1 MKYISTR
8 GGIKPIGFEEAV
20 LMGLGSD
27 GGLIVPSVIPKLTD
41 DNINNLSKLKYSD
54 LAFQIIKL
62 YAPDYDEASLKDVID
77 RSYSDNFRDDKI
89 IPIYESSTIKI
100 AELFHGPTF
109 AFKDMALQ
117 FLGNL
122 FEDILIRRNR
132 ELNIV
137 GATSGDTG
145 SAAIYGMMGKK
156 NINIFILFP
165 NGLVSPVQEMQMTSV
180 LDNNVY
186 NLSVNGNFDDCQNIV
201 KAIFNDN
208 DFKDKY
214 NLGAINSINWA
225 RILAQVVYY
234 FYIYFNSVKKLGD
247 KLNVVVPTG
256 NFGNIF
262 ALYIAKRMG
271 LNIDKTV
278 LATNSNN
285 ILSRAINN
293 GDYTVSNVVPTL
305 SPSMDIQIA
314 SNFERYLYYLYD
326 ESSAKVND
334 LMNELKSSDKLNL
347 DDKMDKIRSDF
358 ASTFST
364 DKEILST
371 IDLFYNKNKYVV
383 DPHTACGV
391 NSAIKLGIDNSNT
404 VVLATAHPAK
414 FVEAIEKE
422 LDIKVDIPNEIK
434 SLYGKDRKVQ
444 VVDSNIDQI
453 KKIIST
459 TVDKK

>member
-41 DNINNLSKLKYSD
+41 DTINNLSKLKYSD

-132 ELNIV
+132 TVNIV

-180 LDNNVY
+180 LDQNVY
-186 NLSVNGNFDDCQNIV
+186 NLSVNGNFDDCQDIV
-201 KAIFNDN
+201 KAIFNDT

-234 FYIYFNSVKKLGD
+234 FYIYFNSVRKLGD

-285 ILSRAINN
+285 ILSRAIND

-326 ESSAKVND
+326 ESSVKVND
-334 LMNELKSSDKLNL
+334 LMNELKSSGKLNL
-347 DDKMDKIRSDF
+347 DDKMDKIRLDF
-358 ASTFST
+358 SSTFST

-371 IDLFYNKNKYVV
+371 IGLFYGKNKYII

-391 NSAIKLGIDNSNT
+391 NASIKLGIDNNDT

-414 FVEAIEKE
+414 FTEAIEKE

-444 VVDSNIDQI
+444 VVDSSIDQI

-459 TVDKK
+459 TVDKV

>member
-8 GGIKPIGFEEAV
+8 GGIKQVSFEDAV

-27 GGLIVPSVIPKLTD
+27 GGLIVPSEIPKLTD
-41 DNINNLSKLKYSD
+41 DNISNLSKLKYSD
-54 LAFQIIKL
+54 IAFQIIKL

-89 IPIYESSTIKI
+89 IPIYESSSIKI

-132 ELNIV
+132 TVNIV

-180 LDNNVY
+180 LDQNVY

-247 KLNVVVPTG
+247 KLNIVVPTG

-271 LNIDKTV
+271 LNIDKIV

-285 ILSRAINN
+285 ILSRAIND

-326 ESSAKVND
+326 ESSVKVND
-334 LMNELKSSDKLNL
+334 LMNELKSSGKLNL
-347 DDKMDKIRSDF
+347 DDKMDKIRLDF
-358 ASTFST
+358 SSTFST

-371 IDLFYNKNKYVV
+371 IGLFYGKNKYIV

-391 NSAIKLGIDNSNT
+391 NAAIKLGIDNNNT

-414 FVEAIEKE
+414 FTEAIEKE

-444 VVDSNIDQI
+444 TVDSSIDEI

-459 TVDKK
+459 TVDKV

>member
-41 DNINNLSKLKYSD
+41 DTINNLSTLKYSD

-62 YAPDYDEASLKDVID
+62 YAPDYDEKSLKDVID

-132 ELNIV
+132 KLNIV

-180 LDNNVY
+180 LDQNVY

-334 LMNELKSSDKLNL
+334 LMNELKSSNKLNL

-358 ASTFST
+358 VSTFST

-371 IDLFYNKNKYVV
+371 IDLFYNKNNYVV

-414 FVEAIEKE
+414 FVEAIESE

-444 VVDSNIDQI
+444 VVDNSIDKI
-453 KKIIST
+453 KEIIST